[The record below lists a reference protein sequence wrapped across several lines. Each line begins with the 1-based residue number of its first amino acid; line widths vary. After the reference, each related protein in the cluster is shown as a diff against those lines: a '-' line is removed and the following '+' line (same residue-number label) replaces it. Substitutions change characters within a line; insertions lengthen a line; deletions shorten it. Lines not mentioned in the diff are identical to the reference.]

1 MDCHSKYTMFLNL
14 ILFLKT
20 FLFISSSIHGAIIK
34 NANTPS
40 CKNCIHY
47 NPSFYFDYSSDLNR
61 CKYFGT
67 KNILTDDIDYE
78 FASMCRDDESKCGLA
93 GKYFEK
99 EVNVD
104 FKIAMHSFMKN
115 SPFSLTFF
123 ILLVNAYI
131 RLLNDK

>member
-1 MDCHSKYTMFLNL
+1 MFLNL
-14 ILFLKT
+14 TLFLKT
-20 FLFISSSIHGAIIK
+20 FLLISSSIHGAIIK

-47 NPSFYFDYSSDLNR
+47 NPSFYFDYSSDLNQ

-67 KNILTDDIDYE
+67 KNILTDDIHYE
-78 FASMCRDDESKCGLA
+78 FASLCRDDETKCGLA
-93 GKYFEK
+93 GKYFEQ

-104 FKIAMHSFMKN
+104 FKMAMHSFVKN

-123 ILLVNAYI
+123 ILFLQAYI